1 MYFLLMDIISNLENT
16 ADLEFDNAYTNEVI
30 EKFSLTPILCHK
42 CNDLSKY
49 FLDPSYHINKKYIE
63 NARWVL
69 NANAVNSMDID
80 PYRSLKLPIF
90 DVSNIGVQHPS
101 NRPMGKIHLVRQ
113 ASQIHEKNTFVR
125 TARYSSLSA
134 LKKLKNK
141 PHMSKEL
148 AFKLSQD
155 VDS

>member
-1 MYFLLMDIISNLENT
+1 MMTQVSGNNDTNSSSVDVFPPFRPNLATKDIKEMDIISNLENT
-16 ADLEFDNAYTNEVI
+16 ADLEFDNSYINEVI
-30 EKFSLTPILCHK
+30 ERFSLTPILCHK

-90 DVSNIGVQHPS
+90 DVSNIGVQHPP

-113 ASQIHEKNTFVR
+113 PIWNTDRKHQII
-125 TARYSSLSA
+125 
-134 LKKLKNK
+134 
-141 PHMSKEL
+141 
-148 AFKLSQD
+148 
-155 VDS
+155 

>member
-1 MYFLLMDIISNLENT
+1 MMTQVSGDNDTNVSSVDVFPPFRPNLATKDIKEMDIISNLENT
-16 ADLEFDNAYTNEVI
+16 ADLEFDNSYINEVI
-30 EKFSLTPILCHK
+30 ERFSLTPILCHK

-80 PYRSLKLPIF
+80 PYRNLKLPIF

-101 NRPMGKIHLVRQ
+101 NRPMGKIHLWRTSI
-113 ASQIHEKNTFVR
+113 ANT
-125 TARYSSLSA
+125 
-134 LKKLKNK
+134 
-141 PHMSKEL
+141 
-148 AFKLSQD
+148 
-155 VDS
+155 